1 MARSE
6 RVRCHSL
13 DPLPDA
19 ADDSDNL
26 RPGVGQVRDPPEQVE
41 IGLSGDCN
49 QAVAARDFAAVR
61 ADIESDNDH
70 TDTPTTMSIDGF
82 FFLIRHPG
90 PRLMARSA
98 PNRSGSGAGS
108 SSVKLYSEKFGAAPS
123 RNSSH
128 FSLVFTV
135 RNSRSSMVP
144 RITG

>member
-1 MARSE
+1 MKASGGAAEGRLRRASGGRSSDTFL
-6 RVRCHSL
+6 RAI
-13 DPLPDA
+13 DLP
-19 ADDSDNL
+19 
-26 RPGVGQVRDPPEQVE
+26 
-41 IGLSGDCN
+41 GDCN

-61 ADIESDNDH
+61 ADIEPDNDH

-90 PRLMARSA
+90 PRLMARST
-98 PNRSGSGAGS
+98 PNCSGSGAGS